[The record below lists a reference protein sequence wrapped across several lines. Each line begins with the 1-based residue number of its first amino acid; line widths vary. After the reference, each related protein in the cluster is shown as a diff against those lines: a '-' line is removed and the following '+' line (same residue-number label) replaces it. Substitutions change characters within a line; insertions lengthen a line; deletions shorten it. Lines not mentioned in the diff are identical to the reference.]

1 MTEKQHM
8 STETEEATPEKA
20 KDPVRTWTFIILA
33 LAALLLVWY
42 LISDRMAPFT
52 SQARV
57 HALVIPVSPEVSGT
71 VISVAV
77 GNNQRVS
84 AGQELFQIDPHRNQ
98 LAVEAAEA
106 DLQTARQSMGVSG
119 ANVSAAEAALVSA
132 EASLVQAEKD
142 AVRLKRIQKEDPGAI
157 SVRRVESAEATLSAA
172 QGQVAAAE
180 ANIEKARQDLGQP
193 GEQNSRLL
201 QAQSA
206 LDQASLNL
214 ERTTVRAPEEGLV
227 TDVRVNNGNYANAGS
242 PQLTFIAIENIWV
255 QADFTENNLGNI
267 RPGNAVRIVFDVL
280 PGRVFTGTVR
290 ETGFGVAVNST
301 PLGSLPTIEND
312 RDWLR
317 ASQRYP
323 VLIDFDLPTR
333 ENGTDIRVG
342 SQASVTVFTQKRG
355 LFNLLARVRMWLNSL
370 LTYAY

>member
-1 MTEKQHM
+1 MTENQEA
-8 STETEEATPEKA
+8 STEAESISTEQA
-20 KDPVRTWTFIILA
+20 KDPVRTWTYIILA
-33 LAALLLVWY
+33 LAAVLLIWY
-42 LISDRMAPFT
+42 LISDRVTPYT

-77 GNNQRVS
+77 GNNQRVT
-84 AGQELFQIDPHRNQ
+84 AGQELFQIDPNRNQ

-106 DLQTARQSMGVSG
+106 DLQTARQSMGASG
-119 ANVSAAEAALVSA
+119 ANVSAAEAALVTA
-132 EASLVQAEKD
+132 EAGRVRAEKD
-142 AVRLKRIQKEDPGAI
+142 AVRLRRIQKEDPGAI
-157 SVRRVESAEATLSAA
+157 SVRRVESADASLTAA
-172 QGQVAAAE
+172 EGQVAAAK
-180 ANIEKARQDLGQP
+180 ANIEKAKQDLGQT
-193 GEQNSRLL
+193 GEQNSRVL

-206 LDQASLNL
+206 LDQARLNL
-214 ERTTVRAPEEGLV
+214 EKTTVRAPEEGLV

-242 PQLTFIAIENIWV
+242 PQLTFIAIENIWI

-267 RPGNAVRIVFDVL
+267 RPGNSVRMVFDVL
-280 PGRVFTGTVR
+280 PGQVFTGNVR
-290 ETGFGVAVNST
+290 ETGFGVAVDST

-323 VLIDFDLPTR
+323 VLIDFELPRR

-342 SQASVTVFTQKRG
+342 SQATVVVLTREGG
-355 LFNLLARVRMWLNSL
+355 LFNLLAKFQMWLNSL
-370 LTYAY
+370 VTYAY

>member
-1 MTEKQHM
+1 MTENQEN
-8 STETEEATPEKA
+8 STEAEDTSTVQA
-20 KDPVRTWTFIILA
+20 KDPVRTWTFIVLA

-42 LISDRMAPFT
+42 LVSDRVTPYT

-71 VISVAV
+71 VIAVAV
-77 GNNQRVS
+77 GNNQRVA
-84 AGQELFQIDPHRNQ
+84 AGQELFQIDPNRNQ

-106 DLQTARQSMGVSG
+106 DLQTARQSMGASG
-119 ANVSAAEAALVSA
+119 ANVSAAEAALVTA
-132 EASLVQAEKD
+132 EASRVRAEKD
-142 AVRLKRIQKEDPGAI
+142 AIRLQRIQNEDPGAI
-157 SVRRVESAEATLSAA
+157 SVRRVESAEASLTAA
-172 QGQVAAAE
+172 QGQVAAAN
-180 ANIEKARQDLGQP
+180 ANIEKAKQDLGQT
-193 GEQNSRLL
+193 GEQNSRVL

-206 LDQASLNL
+206 LDQARLNL
-214 ERTTVRAPEEGLV
+214 EKTTVRAPEDGLV

-267 RPGNAVRIVFDVL
+267 RSGNTVRMVFDVL

-290 ETGFGVAVNST
+290 ETGFGVAVDST

-323 VLIDFDLPTR
+323 VLVDFELPRR

-342 SQASVTVFTQKRG
+342 SQASVVVLTQERG
-355 LFNLLARVRMWLNSL
+355 LFNLLARFQIWLNSL